1 MDEHTEKKNNE
12 RILKMLSLLCDF
24 FWKHTHTQPNTHIPS
39 LRLTLFQL
47 VPCFSVEGFHG

>member
-1 MDEHTEKKNNE
+1 MSTLKKKNNE
-12 RILKMLSLLCDF
+12 RILKMLSLPCDF